1 MERSASH
8 REDGPGPDSERRRR
22 EAAAPPLVVLAGS
35 DSRPGRLTEEGRGY
49 HPLSGYKGAS
59 LFVGGQPLAQRV
71 LACAAASGRFSS
83 RYLAGPGGVYRDLAG
98 RVPGTR
104 LVDCDGRIDANLRA
118 VFQAVRKDHPHGPIA
133 FLTCDVVPEVEEVRR
148 VMDRYE
154 AAAPCDVFFPLVKVP
169 PDPAALGASA
179 WKPRYRI
186 RTAEGA
192 EPCTV
197 LPGHLIVVDPD
208 ALRLGLVYRLIAL
221 IYLTRNRPIGER
233 RHAVFRGLL
242 GHALRE
248 DLRHLVTFR
257 LPELTATLA
266 GDGAAVAMGLKSG
279 NVTTDRLERVVRRV
293 VVSYG
298 HRRRYP
304 RRRVEL
310 PVLDGALS
318 LALDIDTEEEARAT
332 GAVVRDRAPPDGV
345 PPAAG

>member
-1 MERSASH
+1 MERPASH
-8 REDGPGPDSERRRR
+8 RDGPDPERRQRRR

-59 LFVGGQPLAQRV
+59 LFVGGQPLVQRV
-71 LACAAASGRFSS
+71 LECAAASGRFSS
-83 RYLAGPGGVYRDLAG
+83 LYLAGPERVYRDLAAAG
-98 RVPGTR
+98 AQ

-118 VFQAVRKDHPHGPIA
+118 AFQAVRKDHPHGPIA
-133 FLTCDVVPEVEEVRR
+133 FLACDVVPEVEEVRK

-154 AAAPCDVFFPLVKVP
+154 AVAPCDVFFPLMKVP

-233 RHAVFRGLL
+233 RSAVFRGLL

-248 DLRHLVTFR
+248 DLRHLFTFR

-293 VVSYG
+293 AVSYG

-304 RRRVEL
+304 RRRIEA

-332 GAVVRDRAPPDGV
+332 GAVATD
-345 PPAAG
+345 